1 MNKFCKNWSLSTLFS
16 HFKFGNRLS
25 EGFTLSSGTS
35 QSWPLSALLSGSKF
49 VNRLSEGYTLSSVYF
64 ASIPLP
70 LSLPAQCLHSSSA
83 VECFLRHTLA
93 PFCHLFALSPILS
106 PFEKSPAF
114 LAYFRTHSL
123 QYLTGL
129 FSGFICS
136 SCFLI
141 LLLLLLFVTAF

>member
-25 EGFTLSSGTS
+25 EGFTLSSVSFASIPLHLPLTS
-35 QSWPLSALLSGSKF
+35 QLVYSPSSFGSVLKNWPLSALLSGSKF

-106 PFEKSPAF
+106 PFEKSP
-114 LAYFRTHSL
+114 
-123 QYLTGL
+123 G
-129 FSGFICS
+129 
-136 SCFLI
+136 LI
-141 LLLLLLFVTAF
+141 LSNI